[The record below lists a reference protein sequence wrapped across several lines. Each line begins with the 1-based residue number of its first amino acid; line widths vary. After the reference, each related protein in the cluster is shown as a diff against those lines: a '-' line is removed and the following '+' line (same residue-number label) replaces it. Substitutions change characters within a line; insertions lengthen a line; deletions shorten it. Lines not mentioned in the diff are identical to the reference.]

1 VFHCALLLSWHTT
14 SDKRITLV
22 NMVWLQTE
30 VYCPKHRSPL
40 LLRIFFPVHLFFV
53 ALFPNERVAFVTR
66 GMRTPLWVDAT
77 VGISVGQL
85 GLGHMQQ
92 IKSRFDKL
100 LTGRRQEPK
109 DKRVSGRQVACVSS
123 DHAPVT
129 LAPQC
134 CWCCSQLLVF
144 ATEWNGIWVKVQ
156 LNVLK
161 HPQCCSLTF
170 STHTRWFAFGSVL
183 VCMGIAFR
191 NILRFTL
198 RSACVCVCAAG
209 LLRYLFAVGFFIG
222 AYTCLGFCDLGLAKV
237 V

>member
-1 VFHCALLLSWHTT
+1 
-14 SDKRITLV
+14 
-22 NMVWLQTE
+22 
-30 VYCPKHRSPL
+30 
-40 LLRIFFPVHLFFV
+40 V

-129 LAPQC
+129 LAPCPLALSFWPFSLSKDLCGQGPLAGR
-134 CWCCSQLLVF
+134 QLK
-144 ATEWNGIWVKVQ
+144 I
-156 LNVLK
+156 
-161 HPQCCSLTF
+161 S
-170 STHTRWFAFGSVL
+170 
-183 VCMGIAFR
+183 
-191 NILRFTL
+191 
-198 RSACVCVCAAG
+198 
-209 LLRYLFAVGFFIG
+209 
-222 AYTCLGFCDLGLAKV
+222 
-237 V
+237 